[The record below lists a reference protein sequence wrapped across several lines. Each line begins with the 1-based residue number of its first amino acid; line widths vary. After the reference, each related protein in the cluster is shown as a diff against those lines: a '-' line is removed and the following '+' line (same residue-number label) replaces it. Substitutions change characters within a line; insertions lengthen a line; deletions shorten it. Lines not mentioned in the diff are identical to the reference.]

1 MSAPKANYQ
10 PPDDHTE
17 LYEIRIK
24 GHISPGLSEWF
35 KGLEVTQLPTGETIL
50 SGPVTDQAALH
61 GLLASIRDL
70 NLPLISVTRVDSE
83 HSPSGAGDTSDSI
96 VR

>member
-1 MSAPKANYQ
+1 MSVPKADYQ
-10 PPDDHTE
+10 PPDDYTE

-35 KGLEVTQLPTGETIL
+35 EGLEVTQLPTGETIL
-50 SGPVTDQAALH
+50 SGPVPDQAALH

-70 NLPLISVTRVDSE
+70 NLPLISVTRVDSK
-83 HSPSGAGDTSDSI
+83 HSPGSTGDTWDSM